1 MALHFRS
8 SGRDT
13 LFTFHQ
19 YYLYYHHDYN
29 EDAEILSV
37 GIVKAYGPPSME
49 AAGSSSNNADAT
61 SNPSSQLQDMYAK
74 EARIEDG
81 MDLVEQEQKQPAG
94 INLAAPAVDD
104 LAAYAAEA

>member
-1 MALHFRS
+1 MKCEYIDLISFFLS
-8 SGRDT
+8 S
-13 LFTFHQ
+13 LFLFAHPFH
-19 YYLYYHHDYN
+19 
-29 EDAEILSV
+29 I
-37 GIVKAYGPPSME
+37 IIMITMKMR
-49 AAGSSSNNADAT
+49 
-61 SNPSSQLQDMYAK
+61 K